1 MTPPKPKFVVYFRV
15 STKQQGRSGLGLEAQ
30 KASVD
35 AYLKSHGGLALAS
48 YTEVESGKVSTRP
61 QLQAALLRCRQA
73 RATLLVAKL
82 DRLARNVAFL
92 FNLRDAGVKFH
103 ALDLPEAN
111 TLTLGVMAS
120 MAQHEAEVISA
131 RTKAALAAR
140 KARGLSLGTPAN
152 AKFLKPHAAA
162 ASRLGQAANRRNAV
176 KRAKEVAPIIKD
188 AREAGHQSLRAIA
201 LYLNE
206 QQVPTPRGK
215 QWTPTAVAHAITY
228 SEHLAAD

>member
-1 MTPPKPKFVVYFRV
+1 MAPSKPKFVVYYRV
-15 STKQQGRSGLGLEAQ
+15 STQKQGRSGLGLEAQ

-35 AYLKSHGGLALAS
+35 AYLKAHSGLALAS
-48 YTEVESGKVSTRP
+48 YTEVESGKVSARP

-82 DRLARNVAFL
+82 DRLGRNIAFL
-92 FNLRDAGVKFH
+92 MNLRDAGVKFQ
-103 ALDLPEAN
+103 AIDLPEAN

-140 KARGLSLGTPAN
+140 KARGLPLGTPRDLSAYRES
-152 AKFLKPHAAA
+152 AGV
-162 ASRLGQAANRRNAV
+162 LGREANRRKAV

-188 AREAGHQSLRAIA
+188 ARDAGHQSLRAIA
-201 LYLNE
+201 SYLNE

-228 SEHLAAD
+228 SEFLATD